1 MGVLVGT
8 ALIVIIPE
16 GVETLYSAS
25 HYSAEAHSRRSTIL
39 PAGLIRRDAEGRQLL
54 DFRAISVDADS
65 PDANPYKALPG
76 PVIPEDTKVQQ
87 LDPEEGSS
95 NVPPVTPT
103 EPGKVG
109 ILEDDTST
117 INAPSLEKSGKI
129 TESSQAKR
137 EPHAWIGLSLICG
150 FILMYL
156 LDTLPFL
163 APPAPQRSRN
173 NIYSLSEL
181 STSPPPTAAT
191 PQRSMATTL
200 GLCIHAAADGIAL
213 GASSSSTSTTSLSL
227 IIFVAIMVHK
237 APAAF
242 GLTSVL
248 LKQGLGKRAAR
259 AHLVV
264 FSLAAPVGAVGT
276 WVVVRAL
283 GGGGNTEPG
292 LMKWWTGILL
302 LFSGGTFL
310 WVPISD
316 AQCATADSPML
327 QIRSNAH
334 NARRRQPKRSAG
346 GKPKQR
352 LFRIRRATAT
362 STKGGQ
368 KPKAGPGCGGGYAV
382 TAYHSDWA
390 CPLMY

>member
-25 HYSAEAHSRRSTIL
+25 DYSAEAHSRRSTI
-39 PAGLIRRDAEGRQLL
+39 PDTRVVQRNVEGLRAL
-54 DFRAISVDADS
+54 DLRAISLQDDL
-65 PDANPYKALPG
+65 PEANPFSSLPG
-76 PVIPEDTKVQQ
+76 PVLPENAKT
-87 LDPEEGSS
+87 LDSDAHS
-95 NVPPVTPT
+95 KTPPVTPT
-103 EPGKVG
+103 ESGKVG

-117 INAPSLEKSGKI
+117 ISAPSLEKPEK
-129 TESSQAKR
+129 TAQSSQIKR

-156 LDTLPFL
+156 LDTLPLL
-163 APPAPQRSRN
+163 APPAPQRPHS
-173 NIYSLSEL
+173 NIYSLSDL
-181 STSPPPTAAT
+181 STSPPPTPAT
-191 PQRSMATTL
+191 PQRSLSTTL

-248 LKQGLGKRAAR
+248 LKQGLGKRTAR
-259 AHLVV
+259 GHLVI

-276 WVVVRAL
+276 WVIVRTL
-283 GGGGNTEPG
+283 GGGGNTEPA

-310 WVPISD
+310 WVTPTSNVL
-316 AQCATADSPML
+316 CATADTDM
-327 QIRSNAH
+327 
-334 NARRRQPKRSAG
+334 
-346 GKPKQR
+346 
-352 LFRIRRATAT
+352 
-362 STKGGQ
+362 
-368 KPKAGPGCGGGYAV
+368 
-382 TAYHSDWA
+382 
-390 CPLMY
+390 

>member
-25 HYSAEAHSRRSTIL
+25 DYSAKAHSRKSTIAHTRML
-39 PAGLIRRDAEGRQLL
+39 QRDVEGLHTLEY
-54 DFRAISVDADS
+54 RALSLADES
-65 PDANPYKALPG
+65 PQANPYNALPG
-76 PVIPEDTKVQQ
+76 PVLPEDTDMRQVNSDAHPKT
-87 LDPEEGSS
+87 
-95 NVPPVTPT
+95 PPVTPT

-117 INAPSLEKSGKI
+117 ISAPSLEKAEKATGNS
-129 TESSQAKR
+129 EAKR

-156 LDTLPFL
+156 LDTLPLL
-163 APPAPQRSRN
+163 APPAPQRPHS

-181 STSPPPTAAT
+181 STSPPSTPAS
-191 PQRSMATTL
+191 PQRSISTTL

-259 AHLVV
+259 AHLVI

-276 WVVVRAL
+276 WVIVRAL
-283 GGGGNTEPG
+283 GGGGNTEPA
-292 LMKWWTGILL
+292 LMKWWTGVLL

-310 WVPISD
+310 CVAPMSEGK
-316 AQCATADSPML
+316 CAKADIQTS

-334 NARRRQPKRSAG
+334 DARRR
-346 GKPKQR
+346 
-352 LFRIRRATAT
+352 
-362 STKGGQ
+362 
-368 KPKAGPGCGGGYAV
+368 
-382 TAYHSDWA
+382 
-390 CPLMY
+390 

>member
-25 HYSAEAHSRRSTIL
+25 DYSAEAHSRRSTI
-39 PAGLIRRDAEGRQLL
+39 PGTRVVQRNVEGLRALNL
-54 DFRAISVDADS
+54 RAISLEDDV
-65 PDANPYKALPG
+65 PEANPYSSLPG
-76 PVIPEDTKVQQ
+76 PVLPENAKMPHVESDAHPKT
-87 LDPEEGSS
+87 
-95 NVPPVTPT
+95 PPVTPT

-109 ILEDDTST
+109 ILEADTST
-117 INAPSLEKSGKI
+117 ISAPSLEKPEKSAQ
-129 TESSQAKR
+129 SSQTKR

-163 APPAPQRSRN
+163 APPAPQRPHS
-173 NIYSLSEL
+173 NIYSLSDL
-181 STSPPPTAAT
+181 STSPPPTPAT
-191 PQRSMATTL
+191 PQRSLSTTL

-213 GASSSSTSTTSLSL
+213 GASSSSTSTASLSL

-259 AHLVV
+259 GHLVI

-276 WVVVRAL
+276 WVVVRTL
-283 GGGGNTEPG
+283 GGGGNTEPA
-292 LMKWWTGILL
+292 LMKWWTGVLL

-310 WVPISD
+310 WVTPISD
-316 AQCATADSPML
+316 DLCATADTDM
-327 QIRSNAH
+327 
-334 NARRRQPKRSAG
+334 
-346 GKPKQR
+346 
-352 LFRIRRATAT
+352 
-362 STKGGQ
+362 
-368 KPKAGPGCGGGYAV
+368 
-382 TAYHSDWA
+382 
-390 CPLMY
+390 

>member
-25 HYSAEAHSRRSTIL
+25 DYSAGVHTRRSTIPRVL
-39 PAGLIRRDAEGRQLL
+39 QQDVGGLRTINL
-54 DFRAISVDADS
+54 RAISLEDEAS
-65 PDANPYKALPG
+65 DANPYNALPG
-76 PVIPEDTKVQQ
+76 PVLPEDTKLHQV
-87 LDPEEGSS
+87 DPDAHSR
-95 NVPPVTPT
+95 NPPVTPT

-117 INAPSLEKSGKI
+117 ISAPSLEKVGKT

-156 LDTLPFL
+156 LDTLPSL
-163 APPAPQRSRN
+163 APPAPQRPHS
-173 NIYSLSEL
+173 NIYSLSDL
-181 STSPPPTAAT
+181 STSPPPMPAT
-191 PQRSMATTL
+191 PQRSMSTTL

-259 AHLVV
+259 AHLTI

-276 WVVVRAL
+276 WVVIRAL
-283 GGGGNTEPG
+283 GGGGNTEPA

-310 WVPISD
+310 CVAPMSD
-316 AQCATADSPML
+316 RQCATADSHTS
-327 QIRSNAH
+327 QICSNAH
-334 NARRRQPKRSAG
+334 NARRRQSKCRTG
-346 GKPKQR
+346 GKPKQW
-352 LFRIRRATAT
+352 LLRIRRATVT
-362 STKGGQ
+362 WTKGGQ
-368 KPKAGPGCGGGYAV
+368 KSKAGPGCGRRHAV
-382 TAYHSDWA
+382 TADHSDRS
-390 CPLMY
+390 CTLMY

>member
-25 HYSAEAHSRRSTIL
+25 DYSAEAHNRRNTIP
-39 PAGLIRRDAEGRQLL
+39 PASMVQRDVEGVHTLN
-54 DFRAISVDADS
+54 FRAISLGDES
-65 PDANPYKALPG
+65 PDTNPYNALPG
-76 PVIPEDTKVQQ
+76 PVLPEDTKVQHVNPNDH
-87 LDPEEGSS
+87 LKT
-95 NVPPVTPT
+95 PPVTPT

-117 INAPSLEKSGKI
+117 ISAPSFREPGD
-129 TESSQAKR
+129 TTDTPQAKR

-163 APPAPQRSRN
+163 TPPAPQRPHS

-181 STSPPPTAAT
+181 STSPPSTPAT
-191 PQRSMATTL
+191 PQRSISTTL

-248 LKQGLGKRAAR
+248 LKQGLGKRTAR
-259 AHLVV
+259 AHLVI

-276 WVVVRAL
+276 WILVRAL
-283 GGGGNTEPG
+283 GGGGNTEPA
-292 LMKWWTGILL
+292 LMKWWTGVLL

-310 WVPISD
+310 WVAPKSD
-316 AQCATADSPML
+316 SERVNANAPMS
-327 QIRSNAH
+327 QICGNAH
-334 NARRRQPKRSAG
+334 NARRR
-346 GKPKQR
+346 
-352 LFRIRRATAT
+352 
-362 STKGGQ
+362 
-368 KPKAGPGCGGGYAV
+368 
-382 TAYHSDWA
+382 
-390 CPLMY
+390 

>member
-25 HYSAEAHSRRSTIL
+25 DYTAEAHSRRNMIAHTNL
-39 PAGLIRRDAEGRQLL
+39 VRRGAEGLPTSNV
-54 DFRAISVDADS
+54 RAIHLRDES
-65 PDANPYKALPG
+65 PDTNPYTALPG
-76 PVIPEDTKVQQ
+76 PVMPEDSKVHHV
-87 LDPEEGSS
+87 DSDS
-95 NVPPVTPT
+95 HSKTPPVTPT

-109 ILEDDTST
+109 ILEDDTTT
-117 INAPSLEKSGKI
+117 ISAPSVDKSGQA
-129 TESSQAKR
+129 TESFQAKR
-137 EPHAWIGLSLICG
+137 EPHAWIGISLICG

-163 APPAPQRSRN
+163 APPAPQRPQN
-173 NIYSLSEL
+173 NIYSLSDL
-181 STSPPPTAAT
+181 STSPPSTPAT
-191 PQRSMATTL
+191 PQRSMSTTL

-213 GASSSSTSTTSLSL
+213 GASSSSSSTTSLSL

-276 WVVVRAL
+276 WVLVRAL
-283 GGGGNTEPG
+283 GGGGDREPA
-292 LMKWWTGILL
+292 LMKWWTGVLL

-310 WVPISD
+310 LVVPNLCSE
-316 AQCATADSPML
+316 
-327 QIRSNAH
+327 
-334 NARRRQPKRSAG
+334 G
-346 GKPKQR
+346 E
-352 LFRIRRATAT
+352 
-362 STKGGQ
+362 
-368 KPKAGPGCGGGYAV
+368 Y
-382 TAYHSDWA
+382 
-390 CPLMY
+390 

>member
-16 GVETLYSAS
+16 GVETLYTAS
-25 HYSAEAHSRRSTIL
+25 DYSAEAHSRRNIVPFASL
-39 PAGLIRRDAEGRQLL
+39 EQRDVEGLHALNL
-54 DFRAISVDADS
+54 RAISVEDES
-65 PDANPYKALPG
+65 PEANPYSVLPG
-76 PVIPEDTKVQQ
+76 PVLPEDSKVHHINP
-87 LDPEEGSS
+87 DAHAKT
-95 NVPPVTPT
+95 PPLTPT

-109 ILEDDTST
+109 ILEDDKST
-117 INAPSLEKSGKI
+117 ISAPSLETPGKA
-129 TESSQAKR
+129 TGSPQARR
-137 EPHAWIGLSLICG
+137 EPHAWIGLSLVCG

-163 APPAPQRSRN
+163 APPAPQRPHS

-181 STSPPPTAAT
+181 STSPPPTPAI
-191 PQRSMATTL
+191 PQRSMSTTL

-264 FSLAAPVGAVGT
+264 FSLASPVGAVGT

-283 GGGGNTEPG
+283 GGGGHAEPA
-292 LMKWWTGILL
+292 LMKWWTGVLL

-310 WVPISD
+310 WVAPI
-316 AQCATADSPML
+316 
-327 QIRSNAH
+327 
-334 NARRRQPKRSAG
+334 
-346 GKPKQR
+346 
-352 LFRIRRATAT
+352 
-362 STKGGQ
+362 
-368 KPKAGPGCGGGYAV
+368 
-382 TAYHSDWA
+382 
-390 CPLMY
+390 

>member
-25 HYSAEAHSRRSTIL
+25 DYSAEAHSRRNTIPHASVVQQNVERL
-39 PAGLIRRDAEGRQLL
+39 HALNL
-54 DFRAISVDADS
+54 RAISLENEA
-65 PDANPYKALPG
+65 PDANPYNALPG
-76 PVIPEDTKVQQ
+76 PVLPEDRKVQEV
-87 LDPEEGSS
+87 DPDAPSK
-95 NVPPVTPT
+95 NPPVTPT

-117 INAPSLEKSGKI
+117 ISAPSLEKPGKT
-129 TESSQAKR
+129 TESSQATR

-163 APPAPQRSRN
+163 APPAPQRPHS
-173 NIYSLSEL
+173 NIYSLSDL
-181 STSPPPTAAT
+181 STSPPPNPVT
-191 PQRSMATTL
+191 PQRSMSTTL

-248 LKQGLGKRAAR
+248 LRQGLGKRAAR
-259 AHLVV
+259 AHLVI

-276 WVVVRAL
+276 WVVVRTL
-283 GGGGNTEPG
+283 GGGGHTEPA
-292 LMKWWTGILL
+292 LMKWWTGVLL

-310 WVPISD
+310 WVASKSD
-316 AQCATADSPML
+316 AERATADTHVFPDM
-327 QIRSNAH
+327 
-334 NARRRQPKRSAG
+334 
-346 GKPKQR
+346 
-352 LFRIRRATAT
+352 
-362 STKGGQ
+362 
-368 KPKAGPGCGGGYAV
+368 
-382 TAYHSDWA
+382 
-390 CPLMY
+390 